1 MAPKKEAKKESSST
15 STHQPAIGTRTSSR
29 TAKPNLDSNSD
40 PQQPPVNVAPSSFGS
55 GKAKLGSNP
64 KPPRFNKAET
74 KNSDGGGGESSSMDF
89 KKKANSGPAAIGTQ
103 SSARQRG
110 KGKVESD
117 PKPPKSKKVET
128 KISDGSG
135 GESSSMDSKKKANS
149 GPAVI
154 GTRSSAQQRG
164 KDKVGPSV
172 LYDSVSQ
179 PPKSEK
185 AETNTSGGVG
195 GESSSMDSKNKA
207 NTETAAIVTQRSTRQ
222 QRGKGKVDS
231 NVPPDSVSQP
241 PKSKKGETTNNTAGG
256 ASSPATAT
264 ASRRSNEI
272 PKSPVV
278 HKPIISPNTRS
289 SSTKISRTSSY
300 EGNARVS
307 GPAKKRLNMEP
318 SSSTGRRDKGKA
330 KLVPSE
336 DNAPEDMKDK
346 NYPSMFKP
354 VSITSS
360 EANAVLAKRLPLKKR
375 AVVLPTSS
383 VLTRQGKARMANP
396 QPPKSTASTAGSA
409 RRRKPKTDSDPTPPA
424 DPQPPKSEKA
434 KTTPSTSV
442 STRRGK
448 AQMSTGPTPKGRA
461 SISRGKTE
469 MGSDPTPPSS
479 STRGN
484 SSVSATPRN
493 KTTVEPSSRVLRS
506 ENTMVLKELFY
517 NYTFNLFIAE
527 NLVVLNTS
535 TIAAIVT
542 SLGGPAAAVGI
553 IRLSGLSA
561 VPIVGRVFHPKVI
574 KKKISSSDWRPR
586 SHVVEYGF
594 VSDSHGNVI
603 DEVPMLAPKS
613 YNREDVIE
621 LQCHGSEV
629 CLQRVLRAC
638 LEAGVKL
645 TEPALVT
652 RPIHKP
658 QFRTSFAVSPVKV
671 LGERKHHRPSNY

>member
-40 PQQPPVNVAPSSFGS
+40 PQQPPVNVAPSSSGS

-64 KPPRFNKAET
+64 KPPRSKKAET
-74 KNSDGGGGESSSMDF
+74 KNSDGSGGESSSMGF

-128 KISDGSG
+128 KISDGGG

-149 GPAVI
+149 GPAAI
-154 GTRSSAQQRG
+154 GTRSSTRQRG
-164 KDKVGPSV
+164 KDKVGSSMPS
-172 LYDSVSQ
+172 DSVSQ

-185 AETNTSGGVG
+185 AETNTSGGGGGG

-222 QRGKGKVDS
+222 QRGKGKVYS
-231 NVPPDSVSQP
+231 NVPTDSVSQP
-241 PKSKKGETTNNTAGG
+241 PKSKKGKTTNTTAAG
-256 ASSPATAT
+256 ASSPATA
-264 ASRRSNEI
+264 ARRRNEI
-272 PKSPVV
+272 AKSPAAQI
-278 HKPIISPNTRS
+278 PIISPNTRS

-307 GPAKKRLNMEP
+307 GSAKKRLNMEP
-318 SSSTGRRDKGKA
+318 SSSSGRRDKGKV
-330 KLVPSE
+330 KMVPSEESPSE
-336 DNAPEDMKDK
+336 DNAPEEMKDK

-396 QPPKSTASTAGSA
+396 QPPKSTASTASSA
-409 RRRKPKTDSDPTPPA
+409 RRRKPKTDSDSTPPA

-434 KTTPSTSV
+434 KATPSTSV

-448 AQMSTGPTPKGRA
+448 AQMGTGLTPKGRA

-506 ENTMVLKELFY
+506 
-517 NYTFNLFIAE
+517 
-527 NLVVLNTS
+527 
-535 TIAAIVT
+535 
-542 SLGGPAAAVGI
+542 GGPAAAVGI
-553 IRLSGLSA
+553 IRLSGPSA
-561 VPIVGRVFHPKVI
+561 VPIVGRVVHPKV
-574 KKKISSSDWRPR
+574 KKKKRSSSDWRPR
-586 SHVVEYGF
+586 IHVVEYGF
-594 VSDSHGNVI
+594 VSDSHVNVI
-603 DEVPMLAPKS
+603 DEV
-613 YNREDVIE
+613 
-621 LQCHGSEV
+621 
-629 CLQRVLRAC
+629 
-638 LEAGVKL
+638 
-645 TEPALVT
+645 
-652 RPIHKP
+652 
-658 QFRTSFAVSPVKV
+658 
-671 LGERKHHRPSNY
+671 

>member
-40 PQQPPVNVAPSSFGS
+40 PQQPPVNVAPSSSGS

-64 KPPRFNKAET
+64 KPPRSKKAET
-74 KNSDGGGGESSSMDF
+74 KNSDGGGGESSSMGF

-128 KISDGSG
+128 KISDGGG

-149 GPAVI
+149 GPAAI
-154 GTRSSAQQRG
+154 GTRSSTRQRG
-164 KDKVGPSV
+164 KDKVGSSMPS
-172 LYDSVSQ
+172 DSVSQ

-185 AETNTSGGVG
+185 AETNTSGGGGGG

-207 NTETAAIVTQRSTRQ
+207 STETAAIVTQRSTRQ
-222 QRGKGKVDS
+222 QRGKGKVYS
-231 NVPPDSVSQP
+231 NVPTDSVSQP
-241 PKSKKGETTNNTAGG
+241 PKSKKGKTTNTTAAG

-264 ASRRSNEI
+264 AARRRNEI
-272 PKSPVV
+272 AKSPVAQI
-278 HKPIISPNTRS
+278 PIISPNTRS

-307 GPAKKRLNMEP
+307 GSAKKRLNMEP
-318 SSSTGRRDKGKA
+318 SSSSGRRDKGKA
-330 KLVPSE
+330 KMVPSEESPSE

-396 QPPKSTASTAGSA
+396 QPPKSTASTASSA
-409 RRRKPKTDSDPTPPA
+409 RRRKPKTDSDSTPPA
-424 DPQPPKSEKA
+424 DPQPPKSEKTKA
-434 KTTPSTSV
+434 TPSTSV

-448 AQMSTGPTPKGRA
+448 AQMGTGLTPKGRA

-469 MGSDPTPPSS
+469 MGSNPTPPSS
-479 STRGN
+479 STSWN

-506 ENTMVLKELFY
+506 EN
-517 NYTFNLFIAE
+517 
-527 NLVVLNTS
+527 LVVLNTS
-535 TIAAIVT
+535 TIAAIIT

-561 VPIVGRVFHPKVI
+561 VPIVGRVVHPKV
-574 KKKISSSDWRPR
+574 KKKKRSSSDWRPR
-586 SHVVEYGF
+586 IHVVEYG
-594 VSDSHGNVI
+594 SDSHVNVI
-603 DEVPMLAPKS
+603 DEV
-613 YNREDVIE
+613 
-621 LQCHGSEV
+621 
-629 CLQRVLRAC
+629 
-638 LEAGVKL
+638 
-645 TEPALVT
+645 
-652 RPIHKP
+652 
-658 QFRTSFAVSPVKV
+658 
-671 LGERKHHRPSNY
+671 

>member
-1 MAPKKEAKKESSST
+1 MAPKKEAKTESSST

-40 PQQPPVNVAPSSFGS
+40 PQQPPVNVAPSSSGS

-64 KPPRFNKAET
+64 KPPRSKKEET
-74 KNSDGGGGESSSMDF
+74 KNSDGGESSSMGF

-128 KISDGSG
+128 KISDGGG
-135 GESSSMDSKKKANS
+135 GESSSMDSKEKANS
-149 GPAVI
+149 GPAAI
-154 GTRSSAQQRG
+154 GTRSSARQRG
-164 KDKVGPSV
+164 KDKVGSSVPS
-172 LYDSVSQ
+172 DSVSQ

-207 NTETAAIVTQRSTRQ
+207 NTETAAIVTQRCTRQ
-222 QRGKGKVDS
+222 QRGKGKVYS
-231 NVPPDSVSQP
+231 NVPTDSVSQP
-241 PKSKKGETTNNTAGG
+241 PKSKKGKTTNTTAAG
-256 ASSPATAT
+256 ASSPAA
-264 ASRRSNEI
+264 RRRNEI
-272 PKSPVV
+272 PKSPVAQI
-278 HKPIISPNTRS
+278 PIISPNTRS

-300 EGNARVS
+300 EGIARVS
-307 GPAKKRLNMEP
+307 GSAKKRLNMEP
-318 SSSTGRRDKGKA
+318 SSSSGRRDKGKA
-330 KLVPSE
+330 KMVPSEESPSE

-396 QPPKSTASTAGSA
+396 QPPKSTASTASSA
-409 RRRKPKTDSDPTPPA
+409 RRRKPKTDSDSTPPA
-424 DPQPPKSEKA
+424 DPQAPKSEKA
-434 KTTPSTSV
+434 KATPSTSV

-448 AQMSTGPTPKGRA
+448 AQMGTGLTPKGRA

-535 TIAAIVT
+535 TIAAIIT

-553 IRLSGLSA
+553 IWLSGPSA
-561 VPIVGRVFHPKVI
+561 VPIVGRVVHPKV
-574 KKKISSSDWRPR
+574 KKKKRSSSDWRPR
-586 SHVVEYGF
+586 IHVVEYGF
-594 VSDSHGNVI
+594 VSDSHVNVI

-621 LQCHGSEV
+621 LQCHGGEV

-645 TEPALVT
+645 TEP
-652 RPIHKP
+652 
-658 QFRTSFAVSPVKV
+658 
-671 LGERKHHRPSNY
+671 G

>member
-15 STHQPAIGTRTSSR
+15 FTHQPAIGTRTSSR

-40 PQQPPVNVAPSSFGS
+40 PQQPPVNVAPSSSGS

-64 KPPRFNKAET
+64 KPPRSKKAET
-74 KNSDGGGGESSSMDF
+74 KNSDGGGGESSSMGF

-128 KISDGSG
+128 KISDGGG
-135 GESSSMDSKKKANS
+135 GESSSMDSNKKANS
-149 GPAVI
+149 GPAAI
-154 GTRSSAQQRG
+154 GTRSSTRQRG
-164 KDKVGPSV
+164 KDKVGSSMPS
-172 LYDSVSQ
+172 DSVSQ

-185 AETNTSGGVG
+185 AETNTS
-195 GESSSMDSKNKA
+195 ESSSMDSKNKA
-207 NTETAAIVTQRSTRQ
+207 NTETAVIVTQRSTRQ

-241 PKSKKGETTNNTAGG
+241 PKSKKGETTNTTAGG
-256 ASSPATAT
+256 ASSPAA
-264 ASRRSNEI
+264 ARRRNEI
-272 PKSPVV
+272 PKSPVAQ
-278 HKPIISPNTRS
+278 KPIISPNTRS

-318 SSSTGRRDKGKA
+318 SSRSGRRDKGKA
-330 KLVPSE
+330 KMVPSEESPSE
-336 DNAPEDMKDK
+336 DNAPEDMKEK

-396 QPPKSTASTAGSA
+396 QPSKSTASTAGSA
-409 RRRKPKTDSDPTPPA
+409 RRRKPKTDSDSTPPA

-434 KTTPSTSV
+434 KATPSTSV

-448 AQMSTGPTPKGRA
+448 AQMGTGPTPKGRA
-461 SISRGKTE
+461 STYRGKTE

-506 ENTMVLKELFY
+506 
-517 NYTFNLFIAE
+517 
-527 NLVVLNTS
+527 
-535 TIAAIVT
+535 
-542 SLGGPAAAVGI
+542 G
-553 IRLSGLSA
+553 
-561 VPIVGRVFHPKVI
+561 
-574 KKKISSSDWRPR
+574 KK
-586 SHVVEYGF
+586 
-594 VSDSHGNVI
+594 N
-603 DEVPMLAPKS
+603 
-613 YNREDVIE
+613 
-621 LQCHGSEV
+621 
-629 CLQRVLRAC
+629 
-638 LEAGVKL
+638 
-645 TEPALVT
+645 
-652 RPIHKP
+652 
-658 QFRTSFAVSPVKV
+658 
-671 LGERKHHRPSNY
+671 

>member
-15 STHQPAIGTRTSSR
+15 STRQPAIGTRTSPR
-29 TAKPNLDSNSD
+29 TAKPNLDSHSD
-40 PQQPPVNVAPSSFGS
+40 PQQPLVNVAPSSSGS

-64 KPPRFNKAET
+64 KPPRSNKAET
-74 KNSDGGGGESSSMDF
+74 KNSDGGGGESSSMGF
-89 KKKANSGPAAIGTQ
+89 KKKANSGPATIGTQ

-128 KISDGSG
+128 KIFDGGGG

-149 GPAVI
+149 GPAAI
-154 GTRSSAQQRG
+154 GTRSSARQRG
-164 KDKVGPSV
+164 KDKVGSSV
-172 LYDSVSQ
+172 TSDSISQ

-185 AETNTSGGVG
+185 AETNTSGCGG
-195 GESSSMDSKNKA
+195 GESSSMDSKNKG

-241 PKSKKGETTNNTAGG
+241 PKSKKGETTNTTAGG
-256 ASSPATAT
+256 SSSPATA
-264 ASRRSNEI
+264 AARRRNEI
-272 PKSPVV
+272 PKPPVAL
-278 HKPIISPNTRS
+278 KPIISPNTRS
-289 SSTKISRTSSY
+289 SSTKISRTISN

-307 GPAKKRLNMEP
+307 EPAKKRLNMEP
-318 SSSTGRRDKGKA
+318 SSSSGRRDKGKA
-330 KLVPSE
+330 KMVPSEESPSE

-360 EANAVLAKRLPLKKR
+360 EANAVLAKQLPLKK
-375 AVVLPTSS
+375 S
-383 VLTRQGKARMANP
+383 
-396 QPPKSTASTAGSA
+396 SA

-434 KTTPSTSV
+434 KATPSTSV

-448 AQMSTGPTPKGRA
+448 AQMGTGPTPPADPQPPKWEKAKGRA
-461 SISRGKTE
+461 STSRGKTE

-493 KTTVEPSSRVLRS
+493 KTTMEPSSRVLRS

-517 NYTFNLFIAE
+517 NYTFNFFIAE

-553 IRLSGLSA
+553 IRLSGPSA
-561 VPIVGRVFHPKVI
+561 VPIVGRVVHPKV
-574 KKKISSSDWRPR
+574 KKKKRSSSDWRPR

-594 VSDSHGNVI
+594 VSDSHENVI
-603 DEVPMLAPKS
+603 DEV
-613 YNREDVIE
+613 
-621 LQCHGSEV
+621 
-629 CLQRVLRAC
+629 
-638 LEAGVKL
+638 
-645 TEPALVT
+645 
-652 RPIHKP
+652 
-658 QFRTSFAVSPVKV
+658 
-671 LGERKHHRPSNY
+671 